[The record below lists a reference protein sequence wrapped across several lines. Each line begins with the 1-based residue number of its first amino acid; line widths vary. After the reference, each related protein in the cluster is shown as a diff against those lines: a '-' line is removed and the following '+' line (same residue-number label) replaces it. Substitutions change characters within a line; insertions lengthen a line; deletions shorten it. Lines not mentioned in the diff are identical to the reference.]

1 MTLPPLTDWLEG
13 PQCSPALNG
22 ARVEV
27 HACYAESNAAADK
40 RARSAFAAA
49 HTDVS
54 FGPRPQD
61 GFNPPVDNS
70 NAPFRPRLDHW
81 AGFQVG

>member
-1 MTLPPLTDWLEG
+1 MVD
-13 PQCSPALNG
+13 
-22 ARVEV
+22 R
-27 HACYAESNAAADK
+27 

-61 GFNPPVDNS
+61 RFEPPVDNS

-81 AGFQVG
+81 VGFQVAKQTL

>member
-1 MTLPPLTDWLEG
+1 MERSKGDDLVTCDAG
-13 PQCSPALNG
+13 
-22 ARVEV
+22 
-27 HACYAESNAAADK
+27 SNAVVDR

-61 GFNPPVDNS
+61 RFEPPVDNS

-81 AGFQVG
+81 VGFQVAKQTL